1 VAAVAALI
9 AHIGPIGIVIDAVLG
24 FGFILFIFWRSKRNK
39 VDHSNAIPVPDVAES
54 GYAVRIRKGKVKPL
68 KTKTGTIPPLTP
80 VAQSAVRDDIAA
92 REAVKAAREAEVSEL
107 AGKVDDAERGSAR

>member
-1 VAAVAALI
+1 
-9 AHIGPIGIVIDAVLG
+9 
-24 FGFILFIFWRSKRNK
+24 
-39 VDHSNAIPVPDVAES
+39 
-54 GYAVRIRKGKVKPL
+54 VKPL